1 MTPVQFLAAQDRLI
15 EYMRSAPPDAQADF
29 AAWQGEFVAWR
40 CMAKRAEDE
49 LHKALKIIEKKKK

>member
-1 MTPVQFLAAQDRLI
+1 
-15 EYMRSAPPDAQADF
+15 MRSAPPDAQADF